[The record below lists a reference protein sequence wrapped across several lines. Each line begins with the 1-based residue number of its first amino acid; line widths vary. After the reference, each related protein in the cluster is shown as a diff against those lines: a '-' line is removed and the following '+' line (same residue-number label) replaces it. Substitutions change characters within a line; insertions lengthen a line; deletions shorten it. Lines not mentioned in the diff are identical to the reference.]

1 VGDGWTEQTEP
12 ASGRCD
18 WPVGRE
24 IPEAERWALA
34 AGLGAF
40 CGEEVVIPAGV
51 ARRMRPIESVVA
63 LENATRAM
71 CAEQGVEC
79 CDYCPRPAAFEWR
92 RTAAELKRL
101 VWKIRGTSVPAISR
115 TVRCEV
121 HRPAAAVFP
130 EWHRCYTPLAL
141 APAAPKVKVAAK
153 LVRAKAPKRARKAV
167 A

>member
-12 ASGRCD
+12 ASGRCG

-51 ARRMRPIESVVA
+51 AR
-63 LENATRAM
+63 
-71 CAEQGVEC
+71 
-79 CDYCPRPAAFEWR
+79 
-92 RTAAELKRL
+92 
-101 VWKIRGTSVPAISR
+101 
-115 TVRCEV
+115 RCEV

-153 LVRAKAPKRARKAV
+153 LVRTKAPKRARKAV